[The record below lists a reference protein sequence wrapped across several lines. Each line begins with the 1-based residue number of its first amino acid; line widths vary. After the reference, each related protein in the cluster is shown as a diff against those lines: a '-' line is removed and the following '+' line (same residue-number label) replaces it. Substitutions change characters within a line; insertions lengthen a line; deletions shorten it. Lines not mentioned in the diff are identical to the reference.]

1 MNFSSVVV
9 TSPLRL
15 LTLFLGISGGVV
27 QWRLDASQSVLNLFD
42 LRLDSPARPP
52 LRLKHYQHG
61 IRTLLLPT
69 LSALLLLLAVVHNLK
84 VWLLG
89 PDYSHRLYATIEVN
103 LLLAVMAGVNFVVQ
117 KRWIATLAAVILAL
131 DWLYMGA
138 VNSVV

>member
-1 MNFSSVVV
+1 MPVNRFSIFLIYVWIALPV
-9 TSPLRL
+9 L
-15 LTLFLGISGGVV
+15 LFGLD
-27 QWRLDASQSVLNLFD
+27 WR
-42 LRLDSPARPP
+42 
-52 LRLKHYQHG
+52 KHYQHG

-69 LSALLLLLAVVHNLK
+69 LSALLLLLAVARNLK

-89 PDYSHRLYATIEVN
+89 PDYSHRLYATIELN
-103 LLLAVMAGVNFVVQ
+103 LLLAVLAGVYFVVR